1 MDFKK
6 LKSLAL
12 VGTAVVGIGLL
23 SQSTPS
29 IGAATNV
36 ATMNAKLATTSTITA
51 VAGAHVDFKT
61 WLIGVPVAA
70 PASTLVLNPNT
81 GVVVKTP
88 GAGVQLIQLS
98 GTPNVGII
106 TVSLPAGAVGLSLQM
121 TEGVVT
127 NTLGAGLALTSVSY
141 YNPQTPAETG
151 VLTPGTPVPVTFGAA
166 SVSVPLQFGATI
178 TATATPA
185 QGLHTNI
192 VNMVF
197 AF

>member
-12 VGTAVVGIGLL
+12 VGTAVLGLGLL

-29 IGAATNV
+29 NGASPNV
-36 ATMNAKLATTSTITA
+36 ATMNAKLATQSTITA

-61 WLIGVPVAA
+61 WLIGVPTAA
-70 PASTLVLNPNT
+70 PASTLVMSPVDGSVT
-81 GVVVKTP
+81 KTP

-98 GTPNVGII
+98 GTPNFGVI
-106 TVSLPAGAVGLSLQM
+106 TVSLPTGAVGLQLQM
-121 TEGVVT
+121 TEGTIT
-127 NTLGAGLALTSVSY
+127 NTLGAGLTLTSISY
-141 YNPQTPAETG
+141 YNADSVLETG
-151 VLTPGTPVPVTFGAA
+151 NLTPGTPVPVTFDAA
-166 SVSVPLQFGATI
+166 KNTNAIQFGATI

-185 QGLHTNI
+185 QGAHTNV
-192 VNMVF
+192 VNMTF